1 MINRLIEF
9 SLKNRFLILLASA
22 MLAGWGYWALVRT
35 PIDAIPDLSE
45 NQVIIFTDWPGRS
58 PQEVEDQVSYP
69 LTVNLQGLPGVKT
82 VRSSSAFGFSMI
94 NIIFEDDVDV
104 YFARTRV
111 LERLSLASSFLPAGV
126 VPTLGPDA
134 TGVGQ
139 VFWYTVDGPYDPGTL
154 RSLQDWFIRYQLN
167 SVPGVAEVAS
177 IGGFVRQYQID
188 VDPMKLRA
196 FNIPMRMVFEAVQ
209 RSNNNVGAK
218 VVEANNME
226 YVVRGLGLIESPKD
240 IEDIVLSSMNG
251 TPVYVRNVAAVQL
264 GPEFRRGVLDKGGI
278 DAVGGVV
285 IIRYGANALEVINA
299 VKAKIQ
305 TMQSGLPKGVHINSF
320 YDRSSL
326 ISHAVETLKSA
337 LVEEV
342 ILVTLAHVIFL
353 WHFRSILIVTFP
365 LPLAVL
371 TAFLFMHYVGISS
384 NIMSLGGIAIAIGVL
399 VDAGIVMTENVI
411 RHAENHAQAHGGEYR
426 SKIAEITL
434 NAARLVGRPI
444 FFSMAIIILAFV
456 PVFALTGME
465 GKLFHPL
472 AFTKTFAMVGSTII
486 AVTLVPVLCTFLIRG
501 RLHREEDNPVMR
513 VLRGVYAPTL
523 RFALRHRVLTLGSAI
538 LLFGVAMFLASSIG
552 SEFMPP
558 LDEETAMW
566 MPVTD
571 PSISLSAATELMR
584 QQDRI
589 IRQDPAVAN
598 VVGKIGRAETSTDPA
613 PINMS
618 ETIVTFKPKDQW
630 PEGLTKD
637 DILQRLDAK
646 LRMPGVTNIWTQPIR
661 NRIDMLSTGIRTQV
675 GVKVFGSDLSTIE
688 KKSAEI
694 ERVLHDVP
702 GAVDLYAE
710 RITGAPYLEIHI
722 NRTAAARYGIS
733 VGDAQ
738 DVIESAI
745 GGKNLT
751 FTIEGRQRF
760 PVRVRYARDFRE
772 DLEAMKDVLV
782 AAPNGTQ
789 IPLKDIADIGI
800 AMGPSMITS
809 ENGLLRGTV
818 LMNVRGRDVGGFV
831 EDAKRVVAQRVSMP
845 AGYYVE
851 WSGQYENQIRAKER
865 LQVVIPIVLL
875 IIFVLLYMTY
885 HSAREALHVILAVPF
900 ALTGGVFLLKFLGYN
915 FSVAVWVGFI
925 ALFGTAVQTGV
936 VMVIYLEEA
945 VRRKVASAGALTTES
960 LREAVMEGALL
971 RLRPKVMTVATVVA
985 GLLPIMW
992 STRTGAEVMKPL
1004 ATPVLGGMV
1013 SSLLHVLIVTPVIF
1027 TTIRERELRRVATE
1041 RSADTS
1047 DSST

>member
-1 MINRLIEF
+1 MRSEAAMISRLIEF
-9 SLKNRFLILLASA
+9 SLKNRFLILLAY
-22 MLAGWGYWALVRT
+22 MLLAVWGYWALLKT

-45 NQVIIFTDWPGRS
+45 NQVIVFTDWAGRS
-58 PQEVEDQVSYP
+58 PQEVEDQITYP

-111 LERLSLASSFLPAGV
+111 LERLNLASGFLPSGV

-139 VFWYTVDGPYDPGTL
+139 VFWYTVEGPSDPGTL
-154 RSLQDWFIRYQLN
+154 RSIQDWFIRYQLN
-167 SVPGVAEVAS
+167 SVPGVAEVDS

-188 VDPMKLRA
+188 VDPGQLRA
-196 FNIPMRMVFEAVQ
+196 FNIPLRMVFEAVQ

-226 YVVRGLGLIESPKD
+226 YVVRGLGLIESVKD
-240 IEDIVLSSMNG
+240 IEDIVLTSMNG
-251 TPVYVRNVAAVQL
+251 VPVYVKNVAAVQL
-264 GPEFRRGVLDKGGI
+264 GPEFRRGVLDKGGQ
-278 DAVGGVV
+278 DTVGGVV
-285 IIRYGANALEVINA
+285 IIRYGANALDVVDA
-299 VKAKIQ
+299 VKTKIRA
-305 TMQSGLPKGVHINSF
+305 MESGLPKGVRIVPF

-326 ISHAVETLKSA
+326 I
-337 LVEEV
+337 
-342 ILVTLAHVIFL
+342 
-353 WHFRSILIVTFP
+353 
-365 LPLAVL
+365 
-371 TAFLFMHYVGISS
+371 
-384 NIMSLGGIAIAIGVL
+384 
-399 VDAGIVMTENVI
+399 
-411 RHAENHAQAHGGEYR
+411 RHAEQYSEEHGEYR
-426 SKIAEITL
+426 SRITEITL

-444 FFSMAIIILAFV
+444 FFAMTIIILAFV

-501 RLHREEDNPVMR
+501 RLHREESNPVMWI
-513 VLRGVYAPTL
+513 LRAVYAPVL
-523 RFALRHRVLTLGSAI
+523 RFALRHRVLTLASAA
-538 LLFGVAMFLASSIG
+538 LLFGFAVFLAGSIG

-571 PSISLSAATELMR
+571 PSISLSKATELLR
-584 QQDRI
+584 EQDRI
-589 IRQDPAVAN
+589 ISQDPAVAS

-613 PINMS
+613 PINMT

-630 PEGLTKD
+630 PAGLTKD
-637 DILQRLDAK
+637 AIMQRLDEK

-675 GVKVFGSDLSTIE
+675 GIKVFGSDLETIE
-688 KKSAEI
+688 KKSIEI
-694 ERVLHDVP
+694 ERVLHQVP
-702 GAVDLYAE
+702 GAADLYAE
-710 RITGAPYLEIHI
+710 RITGAPYLEMHI
-722 NRTAAARYGIS
+722 DRIAAARYGIN

-745 GGKNLT
+745 GGKNVT

-772 DLEAMKDVLV
+772 DIEALANVLV

-789 IPLKDIADIGI
+789 IPLRDIARIRVV
-800 AMGPSMITS
+800 MGPSMITS

-831 EDAKRVVAQRVSMP
+831 EEAKRVVAQRVGMP
-845 AGYYVE
+845 PGYYIE
-851 WSGQYENQIRAKER
+851 WSGQYENQIRAKQR
-865 LQVVIPIVLL
+865 LQVVIPVVLV

-885 HSAREALHVILAVPF
+885 HSAKEALHVLLAVPF
-900 ALTGGVFLLKFLGYN
+900 ALTGGIFLLKFLGYN

-945 VRRKVASAGALTTES
+945 VRRKVTARA
-960 LREAVMEGALL
+960 
-971 RLRPKVMTVATVVA
+971 
-985 GLLPIMW
+985 
-992 STRTGAEVMKPL
+992 
-1004 ATPVLGGMV
+1004 
-1013 SSLLHVLIVTPVIF
+1013 H
-1027 TTIRERELRRVATE
+1027 
-1041 RSADTS
+1041 
-1047 DSST
+1047 

>member
-1 MINRLIEF
+1 
-9 SLKNRFLILLASA
+9 
-22 MLAGWGYWALVRT
+22 
-35 PIDAIPDLSE
+35 
-45 NQVIIFTDWPGRS
+45 
-58 PQEVEDQVSYP
+58 
-69 LTVNLQGLPGVKT
+69 
-82 VRSSSAFGFSMI
+82 
-94 NIIFEDDVDV
+94 
-104 YFARTRV
+104 
-111 LERLSLASSFLPAGV
+111 
-126 VPTLGPDA
+126 
-134 TGVGQ
+134 
-139 VFWYTVDGPYDPGTL
+139 
-154 RSLQDWFIRYQLN
+154 
-167 SVPGVAEVAS
+167 
-177 IGGFVRQYQID
+177 
-188 VDPMKLRA
+188 MKLRA
-196 FNIPMRMVFEAVQ
+196 FNIPVRTVFEAVE

-218 VVEANNME
+218 VIEATNME
-226 YVVRGLGLIESPKD
+226 YVVRGLGLIESVKD
-240 IEDIVLSSMNG
+240 IEDIVLTSMNG
-251 TPVYVRNVAAVQL
+251 TPVYIRNVAAVQL
-264 GPEFRRGVLDKGGI
+264 GPEFRRGLLDKGGT

-285 IIRYGANALEVINA
+285 VIRYGANALDVIDA

-305 TMQSGLPKGVHINSF
+305 AMEPGLPRGVRIIPF

-326 ISHAVETLKSA
+326 IRHAVDTLRSA
-337 LVEEV
+337 LIEEI

-353 WHFRSILIVTFP
+353 WHFRSILIVTVP

-371 TAFLFMHYVGISS
+371 TSFLFMHYFGISS

-399 VDAGIVMTENVI
+399 VDAGIVMAENVI
-411 RHAENHAQAHGGEYR
+411 RHAENHAAEHGEYR

-444 FFSMAIIILAFV
+444 FFAMTIIILAFV

-472 AFTKTFAMVGSTII
+472 AFTKTFGMIGSTII
-486 AVTLVPVLCTFLIRG
+486 AVTLVPVLCTFLVRG

-513 VLRGVYAPTL
+513 FLRAIYAPSL
-523 RFALRHRVLTLGSAI
+523 RCALRHRGVTLVSAMT
-538 LLFGVAMFLASSIG
+538 LFAFALFLASTIG

-566 MPVTD
+566 MPITD
-571 PSISLSAATELMR
+571 PSISLTKAAEIMR

-589 IRQDPAVAN
+589 IAQDPAVEN

-618 ETIVTFKPKDQW
+618 ETIVTFKPRDQW
-630 PEGLTKD
+630 PAGLMKD
-637 DILQRLDAK
+637 DIMQRLDAR

-675 GVKVFGSDLSTIE
+675 GVKVFGADLPTIE
-688 KKSAEI
+688 RKSAEI

-710 RITGAPYLEIHI
+710 KITGAPYLEIRV
-722 NRTAAARYGIS
+722 NRTAAARYGIN

-772 DLEAMKDVLV
+772 DIEGLRNVIV

-789 IPLKDIADIGI
+789 IPLGAIADLRIV
-800 AMGPSMITS
+800 MGPSMITS
-809 ENGLLRGTV
+809 ESGLLRGTV

-831 EDAKRVVAQRVSMP
+831 EEAKRVVAQRVAMP
-845 AGYYVE
+845 PGYYVE
-851 WSGQYENQIRAKER
+851 WSGQYENQIRAKQR
-865 LQVVIPIVLL
+865 LQIVIPIVLV

-885 HSAREALHVILAVPF
+885 QSAKEALHVVLAVPF
-900 ALTGGVFLLKFLGYN
+900 ALTGGIFLLKFLGYN

-925 ALFGTAVQTGV
+925 ALFGTAVQTGI

-945 VRRKVASAGALTTES
+945 VRRKIAATGKLTIEALH
-960 LREAVMEGALL
+960 EAVMDGALL

-1013 SSLLHVLIVTPVIF
+1013 SSLIHVLIVTPVIF
-1027 TTIRERELRRVATE
+1027 TTIREREMRRH
-1041 RSADTS
+1041 D
-1047 DSST
+1047 

>member
-9 SLKNRFLILLASA
+9 SLKNRFLIFMAYAL
-22 MLAGWGYWALVRT
+22 LAGWGYWALLKT

-45 NQVIIFTDWPGRS
+45 NQVIVFTDWPGRS
-58 PQEVEDQVSYP
+58 PQEVEDQITYP
-69 LTVNLQGLPGVKT
+69 LTVNLQGLPSVRT

-94 NIIFEDDVDV
+94 NIIFEDEVDV

-111 LERLSLASSFLPAGV
+111 LERLNLASGFLPSGV

-139 VFWYTVDGPYDPGTL
+139 VFWYTVEGPSDPGSL
-154 RSLQDWFIRYQLN
+154 RSIQDWFIRYQLN

-188 VDPMKLRA
+188 VDPAKLRA
-196 FNIPMRMVFEAVQ
+196 FNTPMSTVLSAIQ

-218 VVEANNME
+218 VVEANAVE
-226 YVVRGLGLIESPKD
+226 YVVRGLGLIESTTD
-240 IEDIVLSSMNG
+240 IENIVLSSMNG

-285 IIRYGANALEVINA
+285 VIRYGANALEVIDS

-305 TMQSGLPKGVHINSF
+305 AMQPGLPKGVRINSF

-326 ISHAVETLKSA
+326 IRNAVDTLRSA
-337 LVEEV
+337 LVEEI
-342 ILVTLAHVIFL
+342 ILVTLAHIFFL
-353 WHFRSILIVTFP
+353 WHVRSILIVTIP

-371 TAFLFMHYVGISS
+371 SSFLFMHYFGISS

-399 VDAGIVMTENVI
+399 VDAGIVMTENVL
-411 RHAENHAQAHGGEYR
+411 RHAEQYYEEHGNYR
-426 SKIAEITL
+426 SRIGEITL
-434 NAARLVGRPI
+434 GAARLVGRPI
-444 FFSMAIIILAFV
+444 FFAMTIIILAFV

-472 AFTKTFAMVGSTII
+472 AFTKTFAMAGSTII
-486 AVTLVPVLCTFLIRG
+486 AVTLVPVLCTFLVRG
-501 RLHREEDNPVMR
+501 RLHREEGNPVMR
-513 VLRGVYAPTL
+513 LLRAIYAPTL
-523 RFALRHRVLTLGSAI
+523 GFALRHRFLTLASAT
-538 LLFGVAMFLASSIG
+538 LLFAFAIFLAGRIG

-571 PSISLSAATELMR
+571 PSISLSKATELLR
-584 QQDRI
+584 EQDRI
-589 IRQDPAVAN
+589 ISQDPAVAS

-613 PINMS
+613 PINMT

-630 PEGLTKD
+630 PAGLTKD
-637 DILQRLDAK
+637 AIMQRLDEK

-675 GVKVFGSDLSTIE
+675 GVKIFGSDLATIE
-688 KKSAEI
+688 QKAEEI
-694 ERVLHDVP
+694 ERVLHQVP

-710 RITGAPYLEIHI
+710 RITGAPYLEIET
-722 NRTAAARYGIS
+722 NREAAARYGIN

-745 GGKNLT
+745 GGKNIT

-772 DLEAMKDVLV
+772 DIESLANVLV
-782 AAPNGTQ
+782 AGTNGTH
-789 IPLKDIADIGI
+789 IPLRDIARIGVV
-800 AMGPSMITS
+800 MGPSMITS
-809 ENGLLRGTV
+809 ENGLLRGAV
-818 LMNVRGRDVGGFV
+818 LMNVRGRDVGC
-831 EDAKRVVAQRVSMP
+831 
-845 AGYYVE
+845 
-851 WSGQYENQIRAKER
+851 
-865 LQVVIPIVLL
+865 
-875 IIFVLLYMTY
+875 
-885 HSAREALHVILAVPF
+885 
-900 ALTGGVFLLKFLGYN
+900 FL
-915 FSVAVWVGFI
+915 
-925 ALFGTAVQTGV
+925 
-936 VMVIYLEEA
+936 
-945 VRRKVASAGALTTES
+945 
-960 LREAVMEGALL
+960 
-971 RLRPKVMTVATVVA
+971 
-985 GLLPIMW
+985 
-992 STRTGAEVMKPL
+992 
-1004 ATPVLGGMV
+1004 
-1013 SSLLHVLIVTPVIF
+1013 
-1027 TTIRERELRRVATE
+1027 
-1041 RSADTS
+1041 D
-1047 DSST
+1047 